1 MTTKQNDVANSKKQW
16 SYIQLEFQYE
26 AFRKFQWQAKTCSL
40 HPQVT
45 DNEISLEPISH
56 LVGLPASGVRLLVSH
71 SVIEF

>member
-1 MTTKQNDVANSKKQW
+1 MELEMTTKQNDVANSKKQW

-45 DNEISLEPISH
+45 DNRISL
-56 LVGLPASGVRLLVSH
+56 
-71 SVIEF
+71 